1 MIYIVSPRYTQDLL
15 HTIPDDMFFVSLK
28 LADTRSQGNLI
39 ANYKHGRK
47 TAYKVKI
54 IQSVICFLEQI
65 FLLLAML
72 NNIIQLNVVKLNEG
86 STNEKNQAICYFTG
100 TRIRYGQRWSMCA
113 CKIYEFQ
120 CTKQFYNFKIV
131 CRIFN
136 KRWMFLMINT
146 F

>member
-100 TRIRYGQRWSMCA
+100 TRIRYGQ
-113 CKIYEFQ
+113 
-120 CTKQFYNFKIV
+120 
-131 CRIFN
+131 
-136 KRWMFLMINT
+136 
-146 F
+146 